1 MAGIYIHIP
10 FCKTK
15 CSYCDFYKSTNFQQ
29 KNRLIDAILQEII
42 LRKDYLQETVNTIY
56 FGGGTPSTL
65 PIADIEQIL
74 QRIENNFEL
83 SKEVEISLEAN
94 PDDLTTEYLVDLS
107 KTKVNRLSIG
117 IQSFD
122 DEQLKFINRRHTAK
136 EALDAVEMA
145 KTLGFNNISIDLIY
159 GLPFQTIESWQ
170 EQIQKATTI
179 GVQHISSYGLTY
191 EEGTALWRQMKNK
204 QVTPASDEMMIE
216 MYRILIETCKKAGFE
231 QYEIS
236 NFAKNNL
243 ISKHNS
249 SYWNHV
255 PYLGLGPSA
264 HSYDISSRQWNV
276 SDNTLYCS
284 NIEQGLGFFE
294 TEVLNENE
302 KLNDFILTSLRTI
315 KGIDLVELNL
325 RFGENN
331 YNELVNAAQIF
342 ITKEQLI
349 IKERYLRLTDK
360 GILLSDNIIMNLMK
374 V

>member
-74 QRIENNFEL
+74 KRIENNFEL

-349 IKERYLRLTDK
+349 IKERFLRLTEK

>member
-349 IKERYLRLTDK
+349 IKERFLRLTEK